1 MFGWFSKK
9 ESATIAK
16 DRLKIAIMTDRDS
29 TTYPFMEEMEAEIIE
44 VVKKYTRYKKIEIK
58 KEIDGDI
65 EGLSIEVQLD
75 RNEMN

>member
-1 MFGWFSKK
+1 MFGWFNKK

-29 TTYPFMEEMEAEIIE
+29 TSYPFMEAMEAEIIE